1 MPAPNPEH
9 LVDQAERLI
18 ALPQAGAPRQ
28 ADIRRAISSAYYGAF
43 HATLA
48 AVADQFVGVASR
60 NSPQYALAYRAVDH
74 RNIRDL
80 CDDLLKPTMPAK
92 YAPYLPPGGFAAD
105 FFEYVAAT
113 SELQERRHA
122 ADYDPAVRFRMSD
135 AQLSIRLARRAILRL
150 AAAAAEQRR
159 AFTTLL
165 VFPPRR

>member
-9 LVDQAERLI
+9 LIEQAERLI
-18 ALPQAGAPRQ
+18 NLPQAGAPRQ
-28 ADIRRAISSAYYGAF
+28 ADIRRAISSAYYAAF

-48 AVADQFVGVASR
+48 AVADQFIGVAFR

-74 RNIRDL
+74 RDIRDL
-80 CDDLLKPTMPAK
+80 CDDLLKPTIPAK
-92 YAPYLPPGGFAAD
+92 YGPYLPLGGFAAD
-105 FFEYVAAT
+105 IFEYVAAT

-122 ADYDPAVRFRMSD
+122 ADYDPAVRLRITE
-135 AQLSIRLARRAILRL
+135 AQLSIRLARHAVLRL
-150 AAAAAEQRR
+150 AAATSEQRR